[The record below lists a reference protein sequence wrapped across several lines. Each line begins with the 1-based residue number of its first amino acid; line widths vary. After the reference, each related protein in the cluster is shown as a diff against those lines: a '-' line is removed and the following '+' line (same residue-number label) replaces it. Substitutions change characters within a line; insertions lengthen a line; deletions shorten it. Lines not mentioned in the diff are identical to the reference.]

1 MIELH
6 PGFILI
12 LGGILAAVV
21 PRRMRQGIMIG
32 APLLAILASLS
43 LKDGTQWVYP
53 FINKL
58 QLVILRADALALLF
72 ALLFSILALLG
83 CFYAL
88 HLDSAGETAAALVYA
103 GSSLSV
109 VLAGDWLTL
118 IFFWEIMAISS
129 VFLVWNR
136 QTERAI
142 SAGFRY
148 IMIHMLGGNLL
159 LAGIFCQVTG
169 GQFLITPLTGMKDWG
184 YWLILAGIGINAA
197 IPPLHAW
204 LTDAYPEATLTG
216 SVFLSSLTTKVAIYC
231 LIRIFPGTRL
241 LLWAGVV
248 MAIYGVIYAIL
259 ENDIRRL
266 LSYHII
272 SQLGFMVAGVGIG
285 TELALNGAAGLA
297 CSNIIYK
304 SLLFMCAGAVIY
316 ATGKSKLTELGG
328 LYRTMPWVAVFFGIG
343 ALAISG
349 IPLFFGFI
357 TKPMVLSAAAC
368 NHMPVVELL
377 LYFASIGTFLS
388 IALKLNYFMFFGEKR
403 DIEVGK
409 IPVNM
414 YIAMAGGSF
423 LCLLYGILPN
433 LFYRRLP
440 YVTSFEAYTFEH
452 IVGTLQLVSGIT
464 VAFGLVLSKM
474 ATHDVISL
482 DTDWVYRKPL
492 AALLRGVVR
501 LVCGMREG
509 FGVIGRS
516 TLTRMIPFFR
526 NPVQWAP
533 QTAEGPAPADFNED
547 RYRAS
552 IGVIVLVSV
561 VIFVLAFSYVWLT
574 RANYL

>member
-21 PRRMRQGIMIG
+21 PRRVRQGIMIG
-32 APLLAILASLS
+32 APLLAILAALS

-58 QLVILRADALALLF
+58 QLVILRADALSLLF

-83 CFYAL
+83 CLYAL
-88 HLDSAGETAAALVYA
+88 HLKSAGETAAALVYA

-136 QTERAI
+136 QTGRAI

-159 LAGIFCQVTG
+159 LAGIFCQVTK
-169 GQFLITPLTGMKDWG
+169 GQFLITSLTGMNDWG

-216 SVFLSSLTTKVAIYC
+216 SVFLNSLTTKVAIYC

-259 ENDIRRL
+259 ENEIRRL

-328 LYRTMPWVAVFFGIG
+328 LYRTMPWVAAFFGIG

-368 NHMPVVELL
+368 KEMPTVELL

-409 IPVNM
+409 IPANM

-423 LCLLYGILPN
+423 LCLLYGILPH

-440 YVTSFEAYTFEH
+440 YMTSFEAYTFEH

-474 ATHDVISL
+474 AAHEMISL
-482 DTDWVYRKPL
+482 DTDWFYRKPL
-492 AALLRGVVR
+492 AALLRGIVR
-501 LVCGMREG
+501 LVCGLRDG
-509 FGVIGRS
+509 CGVIGRN
-516 TLTRMIPFFR
+516 TLARMVPFFR
-526 NPVQWAP
+526 NPVKWAP
-533 QTAEGPAPADFNED
+533 QTTKGRLRPTLMKIDT
-547 RYRAS
+547 
-552 IGVIVLVSV
+552 VL
-561 VIFVLAFSYVWLT
+561 
-574 RANYL
+574 R